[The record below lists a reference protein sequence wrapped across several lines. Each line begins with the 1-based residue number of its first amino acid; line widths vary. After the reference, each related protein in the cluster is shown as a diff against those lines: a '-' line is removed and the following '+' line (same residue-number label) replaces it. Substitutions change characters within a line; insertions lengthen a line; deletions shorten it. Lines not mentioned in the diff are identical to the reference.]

1 MNAPRRHP
9 HAKADIER
17 EARWYDA
24 HQPGLG
30 DDFVDEVKRVIGLIA
45 ENPIH
50 CSIRFGNWCRT
61 NLRRFPRGVFYQVIG
76 DQPVVF
82 AVLHASAITAPSW
95 KADARRLEPGH
106 SDWPRPPP
114 ATCSD
119 H

>member
-9 HAKADIER
+9 LAKADIER

-45 ENPIH
+45 ENPLRY
-50 CSIRFGNWCRT
+50 SIRFGNWRRA
-61 NLRRFPRGVFYQVIG
+61 NLRRFPHGVFYQVID

-82 AVLHASAITAPSW
+82 AVLHAKCDHGPILESRRSTA
-95 KADARRLEPGH
+95 
-106 SDWPRPPP
+106 
-114 ATCSD
+114 
-119 H
+119 